1 MSTTSVD
8 GEGRYSTVKVA
19 EFLESLLHLEQLDTG
34 LFRSKKLVTPKNA
47 RGTYGGQLIA
57 HALQAAQATV
67 SEEKRVHS
75 LRSNFLAA
83 GDSSAP
89 MYYAV
94 KRLRDGKSFA
104 VRSVTAFQKSEPVYV
119 ATLSF
124 QVPEEPGIQ
133 HSTGFPADAP
143 PPEKAVSQADQL
155 ARLIDG
161 APTVQLKENFR
172 RKFAPAIH
180 VRYTNRVSLKNP
192 LKTQRPMRS
201 WFKCDHI
208 PDDPAVHRALAF
220 FATDFT
226 LALSPLAV
234 HGLPNP
240 DLRMIVSLDHT
251 IYFHEDFSVRE
262 WFLYEVHSSWA
273 GSNRGLCHG
282 RIYTRDGRHVMT
294 VIQETLIRMKK
305 GYASTAKL

>member
-1 MSTTSVD
+1 MSTSSAD
-8 GEGRYSTVKVA
+8 GEGRYSTVKVG
-19 EFLESLLHLEQLDTG
+19 EFLESLLHLEQLDTE
-34 LFRSKKLVTPKNA
+34 LFRSKKLVTPKHA
-47 RGTYGGQLIA
+47 RGTFGGQLIA

-67 SEEKRVHS
+67 PADKRVHS

-94 KRLRDGKSFA
+94 KRIRDGKSFA
-104 VRSVTAFQKSEPVYV
+104 VRSVTAFQKSEQIYV

-124 QVPEEPGIQ
+124 QVPEEPGIS
-133 HSTGFPADAP
+133 HAPRFPENAI
-143 PPEKAVSQADQL
+143 PPEKAATQTDVL

-161 APTVQLKENFR
+161 APTLQLKENLR

-180 VRYTNRVSLKNP
+180 VRYTNRMGQREP
-192 LKTQRPMRS
+192 LKTKGPMRA

-240 DLRMIVSLDHT
+240 NLRMIVSLDHT

-262 WFLYEVHSSWA
+262 WFLYEVKSPWA

-282 RIYTRDGRHVMT
+282 RIFTRDGRLVMT
-294 VIQETLIRMKK
+294 VVQETLIRMKK
-305 GYASTAKL
+305 GYTSEAKL